1 MPQIWMTYDEVAGL
15 LDWSVTEARERILKE
30 NLDRKLSRDG
40 KKRAKLSLE
49 LTGIYIDRLKA
60 SEPALDPVV
69 EELRQIH
76 GLMERQAEPNR
87 MRSGVFASVVG
98 G

>member
-15 LDWSVTEARERILKE
+15 LDCSVNEAHERIVKE
-30 NLDRKLSRDG
+30 NLDSRLSRDG
-40 KKRAKLSLE
+40 ETRAKLSLE

-60 SEPALDPVV
+60 GKPALDRFV
-69 EELRQIH
+69 EDLRQVH
-76 GLMERQAEPNR
+76 GLMDRQQPKR
-87 MRSGVFASVVG
+87 RGIFTSLVG